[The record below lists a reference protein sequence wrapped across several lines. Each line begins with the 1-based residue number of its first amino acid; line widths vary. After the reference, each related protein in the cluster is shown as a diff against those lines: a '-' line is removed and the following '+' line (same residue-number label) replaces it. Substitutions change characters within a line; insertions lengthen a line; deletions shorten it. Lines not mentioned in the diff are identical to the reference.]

1 MKYMYKLNYLTVI
14 GLIYLLLP
22 ISGFSQL
29 DRTDPF
35 KGNYMLGNSAE
46 IFAIRAVEDTMEFKI
61 IDAIGNINTGGLEEK
76 SSRLELGEWAP
87 LEYYSPVS
95 IISGNFNDDKY
106 TDVVAA
112 WQAVDSSVV
121 LYVPEI
127 DPQTLDISSAYKAHL
142 PAAGLP
148 KMYHRSSG
156 LLRIISLD
164 KGQFDTDREQEI
176 VLAYMADYGSPEGG
190 PVFIVVYDI
199 NKETGM
205 PELKDSLSAVML
217 YPELWDAPSGLS
229 RGSLFDIA
237 SGDFNQDGIDEI
249 VLTTVTPS
257 DKNDAENSY
266 GGSRLDAYLYQIQNG
281 EIIPAVSTSEP
292 IYSEPGN
299 SNDHLVRLAV
309 TTGNFDNDFHP
320 DIAVSWELRLP
331 SNGDSEFYLRVLSAN
346 TDSITKYGNIYRYDG
361 SNGNNGWPMS
371 IKTGDF
377 DLDGRDEIQLAAR
390 NTLRAYMVDDEL
402 NVMSAGSSTMGVF
415 LSTNREDRYSETFAI
430 ADMDIGD
437 NDTLKTEIITYDNY
451 GIRVHQKRGYTYGN
465 DLVGEIEIE
474 ADAITAGDFD
484 GDALRFG
491 PPERQTR
498 TDIIQPIMILS
509 SPPLHIDVFDD
520 VVYDLQDCYPVN
532 DVTNITRCYSSHVS
546 FTSIEG
552 SRIESATE
560 VRSTWRTSKTIAAQV
575 SGKKGILSAKV
586 SGSLNWKYG
595 EGFKNVNGSAQEFEL
610 SAKSESREDDLI
622 YCTVSD
628 YELLR
633 YPVYASDTLF
643 GHVVAVMPGNTKE
656 AWFSGRASAANGFH
670 PNHEVGNILS
680 YPKNTE
686 LPPGARPFGVGGYN
700 GGSDTWTVSPST
712 IQNWSLKFGS
722 ETITERESF
731 SSESL
736 TRKIEAE
743 IGLKF
748 KFVNA
753 SIKGSYQDTDFSKE
767 ISTHKT
773 TIKESSEVEIS
784 MGLINSSFVGTKTY
798 DVTPFMYWDASGTLV
813 LDYAVSPDFSGG
825 VPSWW
830 EEKYGA
836 NPDLTFILP
845 WRNRFSKGL
854 GGSNDDLQSKQTRDI
869 VISPLDPQPG
879 DTATIYARVQNYSN
893 VDQFG
898 TSVKFYLG
906 DPDGG
911 GQLITNKEGISEVML
926 DQVNA
931 REPVIARLDGW
942 IVPGSIINET
952 MIFAVVDPDDQVE
965 EVHENNNKAWNLIGS
980 GFGSPTNTEDVI
992 PDNAMSGSKNQ
1003 VLLFPNPVQ
1012 TNAVF
1017 RYSVTTNSRVELSL
1031 FDMQGRQ
1038 IEMLINEPKSP
1049 GIYDYEISRDD
1060 LEPGIY
1066 FYRFKE
1072 GDHIDSG
1079 KMIIMD

>member
-1 MKYMYKLNYLTVI
+1 MKPVYKLKIKTII
-14 GLIYLLLP
+14 GLICFLVSIP
-22 ISGFSQL
+22 GFSQL
-29 DRTDPF
+29 DKTDPF
-35 KGNYMLGNSAE
+35 KDNYMLGNSAE
-46 IFAIRAVEDTMEFKI
+46 IFVVRAAEDTMEFKI
-61 IDAIGNINTGGLEEK
+61 IDAVGNINNGGLIAK
-76 SSRLELGEWAP
+76 PSRLELGEWAP
-87 LEYYSPVS
+87 LEFYSPVS

-112 WQAVDSSVV
+112 WQGADSSVV

-127 DPQTLDISSAYKAHL
+127 DPQTLAIDGAYKAHL
-142 PAAGLP
+142 PATGLP
-148 KMYHRSSG
+148 EMYHRNSG
-156 LLRIISLD
+156 LMRIISLD
-164 KGQFDTDREQEI
+164 KGQFDSDREKEV
-176 VLAYMADYGSPEGG
+176 VLAYMADYNDPLGG
-190 PVFIVVYDI
+190 HVFMAVYDI
-199 NKETGM
+199 DGDTGV
-205 PELKDSLSAVML
+205 PLLKDSISAVML
-217 YPELWDAPSGLS
+217 YPELYNANSGLS
-229 RGSLFDIA
+229 RGSHFDIA
-237 SGDFNQDGIDEI
+237 TADLNQDGMDEI
-249 VLTTVTPS
+249 VLTAVTPF
-257 DKNDAENSY
+257 DKDNIDNRY
-266 GGSRLDAYLYQIQNG
+266 GWRLDAYIYQFKNG
-281 EIIPAVSTSEP
+281 EFIQTAKSSDPV
-292 IYSEPGN
+292 YSKEGN
-299 SNDHLVRLAV
+299 PSDHIVRLAV

-320 DIAVSWELRLP
+320 DIAMAWELRLP
-331 SNGDSEFYLRVLSAN
+331 SNGDSEFYLRVISAN
-346 TDSITKYGNIYRYDG
+346 TDSITKYGTIKRIDG

-371 IKTGDF
+371 IKSGDF

-390 NTLRAYMVDDEL
+390 NNLRAYTVDDEL
-402 NVMSAGSSTMGVF
+402 NVGSSGNTPMGVS
-415 LSTNREDRYSETFAI
+415 LSTNREDRYSETFAV
-430 ADMDIGD
+430 ADMDIGN
-437 NDTLKTEIITYDNY
+437 NDTLKTEIITYDIN
-451 GIRVHQKRGYTYGN
+451 GIRVHQKRGYTFGN
-465 DLVGEIEIE
+465 DLVGEIDIE
-474 ADAITAGDFD
+474 ADAIIDGDFD

-498 TDIIQPIMILS
+498 TDIIQPIMVLS
-509 SPPLHIDVFDD
+509 SPPLHIDIFDN

-633 YPVYASDTLF
+633 YPVYASDTLY
-643 GHVVAVMPGNTKE
+643 GHVVAVLPGKTKE

-680 YPKNTE
+680 YPKTTE

-712 IQNWSLKFGS
+712 IQNWNLKFGS
-722 ETITERESF
+722 DSITERESF
-731 SSESL
+731 SSQSL

-753 SIKGSYQDTDFSKE
+753 SVKGSYQDTDFSKE

-773 TIKESSEVEIS
+773 TIKKSSEVEIS
-784 MGLINSSFVGTKTY
+784 MGLINSSFIGTKTY
-798 DVTPFMYWDASGTLV
+798 DVTPFMYWDASGTLI

-830 EEKYGA
+830 EEKYGS

-845 WRNRFSKGL
+845 WKNRFSKGL
-854 GGSNDDLQSKQTRDI
+854 GGSDNDLQAKQTRDI

-906 DPDGG
+906 DPDNG
-911 GQLITNKEGISEVML
+911 GQLIANKDGISEVML
-926 DQVNA
+926 DRVNA
-931 REPVIARLDGW
+931 REPVIAKLENW
-942 IVPGSIINET
+942 IVPGSIVNET
-952 MIFAVVDPDDQVE
+952 MIFAVVDPDELVE

-980 GFGSPTNTEDVI
+980 GFGSPTDTEDVI
-992 PDNAMSGSKNQ
+992 PDNALSGNENQ

-1012 TNAVF
+1012 SNAVF
-1017 RYSVTTNSRVELSL
+1017 RYSITTNSQVELSL

-1038 IEMLINEPKSP
+1038 IEVLINEPKSP
-1049 GIYDYEISRDD
+1049 GIYDYEISRDN
-1060 LEPGIY
+1060 LEPGVY

-1072 GDHIDSG
+1072 GDHLESG
-1079 KMIIMD
+1079 KMIILD

>member
-1 MKYMYKLNYLTVI
+1 MNCLYKLIYKPLIIII
-14 GLIYLLLP
+14 GLLASLP
-22 ISGFSQL
+22 VFSQL

-35 KGNYMLGNSAE
+35 KDNYLLGNSAE
-46 IFAIRAVEDTMEFKI
+46 IFVIRAAEDTMEFKV
-61 IDAIGNINTGGLEEK
+61 IDAVGNISTGGLEEK
-76 SSRLELGEWAP
+76 GSRLEVGEWAP

-112 WQAVDSSVV
+112 WQGADSSVI
-121 LYVPEI
+121 LYVPQI
-127 DPQTLDISSAYKAHL
+127 DPVSLTIDGAYKAHL
-142 PAAGLP
+142 PSTGLP
-148 KMYHRSSG
+148 EMYHRTSR
-156 LLRIISLD
+156 LMRIISLE
-164 KGQFDTDREQEI
+164 KGQFDTDREKEI
-176 VLAYMADYGSPEGG
+176 VLAYMADYGNPDGG
-190 PVFIVVYDI
+190 PVFIVIYDI

-217 YPELWDAPSGLS
+217 SPELWNAQNGLS

-237 SGDFNQDGIDEI
+237 TGDFNQDGTDEI
-249 VLTTVTPS
+249 VLTTVTPI
-257 DKNDAENSY
+257 DKNDPDKRY
-266 GGSRLDAYLYQIQNG
+266 GWRLDAYLYQIQNG
-281 EIIPAVSTSEP
+281 EITFAVSTSEP

-299 SNDHLVRLAV
+299 SNDHIVRLAV
-309 TTGNFDNDFHP
+309 TAGNFDNDFLP

-331 SNGDSEFYLRVLSAN
+331 SNGDSEFYMRVISAN
-346 TDSITKYGNIYRYDG
+346 TDSITKYGSRHRYDG

-390 NTLRAYMVDDEL
+390 NNLRAYRVDDEL
-402 NVMSAGSSTMGVF
+402 NVMSNGSAVMGVS
-415 LSTNREDRYSETFAI
+415 LSTNREDRYSETFAV

-451 GIRVHQKRGYTYGN
+451 GIRVHQKRGYTFGN
-465 DLVGEIEIE
+465 DLVGELEME
-474 ADAITAGDFD
+474 ADAITTGDFD

-509 SPPLHIDVFDD
+509 SPPLHIDVFDG

-546 FTSIEG
+546 FTSVEG

-643 GHVVAVMPGNTKE
+643 GHVVAVLPGKTKE
-656 AWFSGRASAANGFH
+656 AWFSGRASAANDFH

-680 YPKNTE
+680 YPKTTE

-712 IQNWSLKFGS
+712 IQNWNLKFGS

-731 SSESL
+731 SSQSL

-743 IGLKF
+743 VGLKF

-753 SIKGSYQDTDFSKE
+753 SVKGSYQDTDFSKD

-773 TIKESSEVEIS
+773 TIKKSSEVEIS

-830 EEKYGA
+830 EEKYGSD
-836 NPDLTFILP
+836 PDLTFILP

-854 GGSNDDLQSKQTRDI
+854 GGGDNDLQAKQTRDI
-869 VISPLDPQPG
+869 VVSPLDPLPG

-893 VDQFG
+893 VDQYG
-898 TSVKFYLG
+898 TSLKFYLG
-906 DPDGG
+906 DPDNG
-911 GQLITNKEGISEVML
+911 GQLITNKDGISEVIL
-926 DQVNA
+926 NQVNA
-931 REPVIARLDGW
+931 REPVIAKLENW
-942 IVPGSIINET
+942 IVPTSIKNET
-952 MIFAVVDPDDQVE
+952 MIFAVVDPDDLVE
-965 EVHENNNKAWNLIGS
+965 EVHENNNKAWSLIGS
-980 GFGSPTNTEDVI
+980 GFGTSTDTENLF
-992 PDNAMSGSKNQ
+992 PDNATSGNEKRVQ
-1003 VLLFPNPVQ
+1003 LFPNPVQ
-1012 TNAVF
+1012 TEAVF
-1017 RYSVTTNSRVELSL
+1017 RYSILTSNHAELSL

-1038 IEMLINEPKSP
+1038 VELLFSELKSP
-1049 GIYDYEISRDD
+1049 GTYGQEISKEN

-1066 FYRFKE
+1066 FYRFKA
-1072 GDHIDSG
+1072 GDYIESG
-1079 KMIIMD
+1079 KMVILD